1 MTAHNGGQMIN
12 TNAVRVRPK
21 DAHYRIE
28 DPQSGLCIRLHSIPA
43 DAPDA
48 PKVVGRLTAG
58 DTATWFASWRQA
70 AEAFA
75 RYLPGQ
81 PLQIVRVD
89 A

>member
-1 MTAHNGGQMIN
+1 MIN
-12 TNAVRVRPK
+12 TSAIRVRPK

-28 DPQSGLCIRLHSIPA
+28 DPATNLCIRLDAVPAEAA
-43 DAPDA
+43 DAPKIV
-48 PKVVGRLTAG
+48 PRLTDG
-58 DTATWFASWRQA
+58 GTATWFPSWKQA